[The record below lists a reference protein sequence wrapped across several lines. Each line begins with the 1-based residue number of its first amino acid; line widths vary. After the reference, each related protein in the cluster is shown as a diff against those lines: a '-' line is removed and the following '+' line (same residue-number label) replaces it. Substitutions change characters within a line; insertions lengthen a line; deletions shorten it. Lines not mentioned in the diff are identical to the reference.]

1 MKKIKSCSESDFLK
15 LFFGLVTACF
25 LIAAVCM
32 PDRGQMFSGLW
43 QIISQPSKISTNY
56 FAVGGYAATFLNM
69 GLVALICLLLFA
81 VLKAPV
87 TNVSNLA
94 FLLTLGFCSWGINVL
109 NIWPTILGVVI
120 YCLVKKE
127 KLSANA
133 NAMLFS
139 TGIAPLITELMV
151 RYPNAEAVGFNV
163 PGVLLALAVG
173 FVIGFFLPAGLAMSP
188 KIHKGFD
195 LYSAALPIGMTAFFL
210 QAVLYK
216 TMGVA
221 LPAAPDA
228 STLQVASRLT
238 VNVFC
243 CVVFG
248 LCVVFALVLGCRPKD
263 YWRLL
268 TDPALVTNF
277 SSAYG
282 NAVFLM
288 NVGVY
293 GLFIL
298 GYYNLIG
305 GTFNGVTF
313 GIIFCM
319 LATCNSGSHPGN
331 VWPIML
337 GYVVASAGFGW
348 LSALAGGTFAGA
360 VNAQAIM
367 VGLCYANGLSPIA
380 DKYGWQYGFLAAMMH
395 YVLVT
400 SVPSL
405 HGGYCLYNGGFTAAL
420 ICIILVPQLE
430 KLCRTKEERRLLKTS
445 K

>member
-228 STLQVASRLT
+228 ATLQVASRLT

-243 CVVFG
+243 CVFFG

-337 GYVVASAGFGW
+337 GYVVASAVFGW
-348 LSALAGGTFAGA
+348 LFALAGGTFAGA